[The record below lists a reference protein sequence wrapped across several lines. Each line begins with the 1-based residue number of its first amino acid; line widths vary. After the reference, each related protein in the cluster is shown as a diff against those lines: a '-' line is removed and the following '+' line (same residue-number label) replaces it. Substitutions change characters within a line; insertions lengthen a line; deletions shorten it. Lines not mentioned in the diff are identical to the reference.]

1 MEDLVK
7 GPALAGA
14 QSLLPSG
21 LRPQP
26 ISFSLCWV
34 QGASLPGAAPEKE
47 QIPRGGNNWYIL
59 SDLRG

>member
-21 LRPQP
+21 PRPQP
-26 ISFSLCWV
+26 RSLSLCRV
-34 QGASLPGAAPEKE
+34 QRASLPGAAPEKK
-47 QIPRGGNNWYIL
+47 QIPRGGDNCYIL
-59 SDLRG
+59 SHLRG